1 MFSPKPSAFFIKAH
15 KEEKG
20 IIILLWLDTYI
31 RIVQW
36 LRVVTKNNDEM
47 LLGENCIF
55 IAVQSSFT
63 ELLIESY
70 IFPTSTA
77 NLNIK
82 IEEIKHKPRPKNTI

>member
-1 MFSPKPSAFFIKAH
+1 
-15 KEEKG
+15 
-20 IIILLWLDTYI
+20 
-31 RIVQW
+31 
-36 LRVVTKNNDEM
+36 M

-82 IEEIKHKPRPKNTI
+82 IEEIKHKPRPKNTQSAFGQIEFSHILLQVAFTEIKLNWIVEKAGLHQGKLSICEMIFMI